1 MLKGIVK
8 FLGGDTHK
16 RTMESL
22 FPLVDEINA
31 LEPAFEAL
39 SDEALRAKTDE
50 FRSRISLP
58 PFSEKMGG
66 VKCGSGIRPFWR
78 AGLRH

>member
-31 LEPAFEAL
+31 LEAQFEAL
-39 SDEALRAKTDE
+39 SDEALRAKTHFILTIITADHYQ
-50 FRSRISLP
+50 RQLLRIHGEGGCECIVSLRKP
-58 PFSEKMGG
+58 Q
-66 VKCGSGIRPFWR
+66 
-78 AGLRH
+78 